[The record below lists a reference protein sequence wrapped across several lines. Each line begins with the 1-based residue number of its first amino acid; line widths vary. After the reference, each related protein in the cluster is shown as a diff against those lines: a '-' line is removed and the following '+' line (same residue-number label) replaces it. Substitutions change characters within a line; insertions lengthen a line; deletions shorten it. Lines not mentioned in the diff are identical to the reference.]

1 MPTVGERDIFPVSN
15 PVGHDHPRSLVEK
28 EKVLSA
34 LEENGLGTFGLMK
47 SPVRGGDGNT
57 EFLAAARPGEKRLV
71 GERQI
76 REAIDE

>member
-1 MPTVGERDIFPVSN
+1 M
-15 PVGHDHPRSLVEK
+15 